1 MNLKQEY
8 SITKWLDWDLSLNV
22 SHSESREHTDFLQK
36 VGSGSWLDPYT
47 GMLPYAML
55 KNDNGNWTD
64 FNDYYMLEKDKE
76 KIKQNLDISPVYHP
90 VEDFYNNFKKKKD
103 TRFRANTALKIKIW
117 RDIEYEVRLQY
128 FLFSALFDVLFVNL
142 PYNCVRG

>member
-90 VEDFYNNFKKKKD
+90 VEDFYNNFKK
-103 TRFRANTALKIKIW
+103 RKIP
-117 RDIEYEVRLQY
+117 DLGLTQ
-128 FLFSALFDVLFVNL
+128 L
-142 PYNCVRG
+142 